1 MRHGNRQT
9 LTLGRCDMVTLTGR
23 LMLAV
28 DELRELR
35 AEVNDLA
42 LLLLDSDDGITEG
55 QYVALAAVMNRLG
68 GMPDLKVDVTDGR
81 YYIPNRSM

>member
-1 MRHGNRQT
+1 
-9 LTLGRCDMVTLTGR
+9 MVTLTGR

-81 YYIPNRSM
+81 YYIPSRSM